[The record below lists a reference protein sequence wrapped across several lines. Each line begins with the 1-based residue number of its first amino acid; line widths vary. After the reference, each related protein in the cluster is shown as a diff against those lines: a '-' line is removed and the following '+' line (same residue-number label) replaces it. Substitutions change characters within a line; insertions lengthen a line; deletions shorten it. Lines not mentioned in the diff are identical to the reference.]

1 MSGDKARAGLIG
13 WPVDHS
19 ISPAMQNAAF
29 RALGLDWH
37 YDLLP
42 TPPGE
47 VGSLLAGLAARGY
60 RGANVTV
67 PHKGAVL
74 PFLARVEGEARA
86 IGAANTLVLQDEGP
100 ASGWA
105 GHNTDAAG
113 FIGALREGGFEP
125 EGAAALV
132 LGAGGA
138 ARAVV
143 HALLSAGCRVAIYN
157 RTAETARRLAAELRP
172 AGGLRACVIPSPDAL
187 EPDAVDLLV
196 NATPLG
202 MGAAAGASP
211 WPEPLPLPAHWT
223 VYDLVYSPAETR
235 LLARARAAG
244 AAAVGGLGM
253 LVYQGALA
261 FELWTGQPA
270 PLAAMWQAA
279 RQALGAAT
287 SGVM

>member
-1 MSGDKARAGLIG
+1 MSGEETRAGLIG
-13 WPVDHS
+13 WPVEHS

-29 RALGLDWH
+29 QALGLDWH

-42 TPPGE
+42 APPGE

-67 PHKGAVL
+67 PHKQAVL
-74 PFLARVEGEARA
+74 PFLGRVAGEARA
-86 IGAANTLVLQDEGP
+86 IGAANTLVLQDE
-100 ASGWA
+100 GWA

-143 HALLSAGCRVAIYN
+143 HALLSAGCRVAIHN
-157 RTAETARRLAAELRP
+157 RTAETARRLVAELGP
-172 AGGLRACVIPSPDAL
+172 AGGPRARVIPSPDAL

-253 LVYQGALA
+253 LVHQGALS

-270 PLAAMWQAA
+270 PLEVMWQAA
-279 RQALGAAT
+279 RQALGAAPST
-287 SGVM
+287 VM